1 MAIKLKAQSDLGN
14 ILSISLSASTT
25 DAPAQLTVKYLTNGD
40 SLPAL
45 GTNVSSFV
53 FGSLTFNGVL
63 VSQASHREQGSNYLI
78 REWMDNSVE
87 LDQNCIVLYRAGL
100 STPSSNISTR
110 TFSIPTIN
118 ITRNSDGNYNY
129 GFTNTSWT
137 SSTSRLSSAG
147 GSILG
152 QESYSASSCTRSE
165 VTYEPNAALN
175 LIGAPQVSQGTFRV
189 SYEGTYRSVLSSI
202 YGDYGCTYWW
212 NWTNDTIQKIDISS
226 GPVGSITD
234 WGFSNT
240 SALDNNCKIFSYEIG
255 ATRIGVTTRSNW
267 HVYRNTWDYPEE
279 DNRSSSNANF
289 RQFVNSYNTGRTTTT
304 TSSSS
309 SNSQAEDTVT
319 YTLPPYTFVESTST
333 IKAYSSFTVSP
344 IRGAGW
350 PSQMTSAYSHIE
362 GLRLYDA
369 LKTGTLSIAGY
380 GVIGGYQLP
389 PSTVF
394 DNPRVALWLIEQGF
408 DRGLPFLPQ
417 IYSYLGIDSSYTILL
432 AFELDGAANGTGQYE
447 LHYPYTQVSYSTGT
461 SDKWFFRSKT
471 VTYTPSATARG
482 FDPCEA
488 GYSGT
493 GGQFGLWR
501 NPSDYVIG
509 DTTSSYFG
517 DATSGCLIQI
527 QQVDMLVDLWR
538 LGIEFG
544 GATFSPGGANSSN
557 RSGGGVASTTGGV
570 TSFYRNLQISNP
582 EALAYW
588 LENGLVI
595 IAVKNVNYTI
605 NSNISTAIN
614 CGDLSDLAGYVN
626 PNQRAVETPNN
637 VPAVVEFTPNTGTFT
652 VPASWAGGSTQQDAF
667 NPSYGAPN
675 SYNNNSTPIGSGSTN
690 TDPCDDNSDGGTGNE
705 DPETPSAPPPSNTD
719 PAIVPEQE
727 TFNITISQNTTDG
740 TPVEPGLMS
749 ASGTSL
755 TFGPVTI
762 VLPSLASYRISV
774 ETDIEEISREET
786 GTQYEFEYEE
796 PEEVPETNIPNIN
809 TPSNT
814 SVQNNTYNRA
824 TESNTWSQAGGLSNN
839 AGLQHAVVITDV
851 TDFSL
856 NAGTPSALTSP
867 SSWLQTA
874 SAETDGFY
882 FPVSAGLS
890 SLSAQFSSDGALNVQ
905 YSYKQLA
912 QRTVLERPA
921 NLMTSS
927 SLTNIYS

>member
-14 ILSISLSASTT
+14 ILSISLSASTN

-40 SLPAL
+40 NLPAI
-45 GTNVSSFV
+45 GTNVSSFT

-100 STPSSNISTR
+100 SAPSSNISTR

-118 ITRNSDGNYNY
+118 ITRASDGNYNY

-152 QESYSASSCTRSE
+152 QESYSANSCTRSE
-165 VTYEPNAALN
+165 VTYAPNDALD
-175 LIGAPQVSQGTFRV
+175 LIGAPQVSQGSFRV

-226 GPVGSITD
+226 GPVGSISD
-234 WGFSNT
+234 WGFSDT
-240 SALDNNCKIFSYEIG
+240 AGLDNNCKIFSYEIG

-279 DNRSSSNANF
+279 DNSSSSNANF
-289 RQFVNSYNTGRTTTT
+289 RQFINSYNSGRT

-309 SNSQAEDTVT
+309 SSNSVPEDNTIT
-319 YTLPPYTFVESTST
+319 YTLPPYAFAEATTT
-333 IKAYSSFTVSP
+333 IKAYSNFTVGP

-350 PSQMTSAYSHIE
+350 PSPTTTAYGHIE

-369 LKTGTLSIAGY
+369 LSTGTLSIAGY
-380 GVIGGYQLP
+380 GVVGGYQLP
-389 PSTVF
+389 DPSIY

-417 IYSYLGIDSSYTILL
+417 ILAYLGIDPTYTILL
-432 AFELDGAANGTGQYE
+432 AFELDGAANGSGQYE
-447 LHYPYTQVSYSTGT
+447 LYYPYTAVSYSTGT
-461 SDKWFFRSKT
+461 SSKWFFRSKT

-488 GYSGT
+488 GYSGN
-493 GGQFGLWR
+493 GGKFGLWR

-509 DTTSSYFG
+509 DTSSSYFG

-538 LGIEFG
+538 IGVEFG
-544 GATFSPGGANSSN
+544 SASYAPGGKGSSSG
-557 RSGGGVASTTGGV
+557 SGGGVASKTGGV
-570 TSFYRNLQISNP
+570 TSFYRNLEISSP
-582 EALAYW
+582 DALAYW

-595 IAVKNVNYTI
+595 IAVRDVNY
-605 NSNISTAIN
+605 SISSDISEATN

-637 VPAVVEFTPNTGTFT
+637 VPAVVEFESNTGTFT
-652 VPASWAGGSTQQDAF
+652 VPASWAGGSTQQDAY
-667 NPSYGAPN
+667 NPSYGTGG
-675 SYNNNSTPIGSGSTN
+675 SYNSNATTIGSGSTD
-690 TDPCDDNSDGGTGNE
+690 TDPCNEDDDAGTGDE
-705 DPETPSAPPPSNTD
+705 SEPPSSSPSGTS
-719 PAIVPEQE
+719 PAITPEQE
-727 TFNITISQNTTDG
+727 TYNITVAINSTEG
-740 TPVEPGLMS
+740 EPVEPGLMD
-749 ASGTSL
+749 ATGTAL
-755 TFGPVTI
+755 TYGPVTI

-774 ETDIEEISREET
+774 ETDIEEISREEI

-796 PEEVPETNIPNIN
+796 AEIPEVNTPDFSVPPTTT
-809 TPSNT
+809 TPSNG
-814 SVQNNTYNRA
+814 YNRA
-824 TESNTWSQAGGLSNN
+824 TESNTWSQNGGLSNN

-851 TDFSL
+851 TDFSD

-874 SAETDGFY
+874 SADTDGFY

-890 SLSAQFSSDGALNVQ
+890 SLSAQFSSDGALSVQ

-921 NLMTSS
+921 SLTTSS
-927 SLTNIYS
+927 TNTNIFS

>member
-1 MAIKLKAQSDLGN
+1 MAIQLKAQSDLGN

-100 STPSSNISTR
+100 SAPSNNISTR

-118 ITRNSDGNYNY
+118 ITRSNDGNYNY
-129 GFTNTSWT
+129 GFANTSWT

-152 QESYSASSCTRSE
+152 EESYSASSCTRSE
-165 VTYEPNAALN
+165 VTYEPNDALD
-175 LIGAPQVSQGTFRV
+175 LIGAPTVTQGDFRV

-212 NWTNDTIQKIDISS
+212 NWTNDTIQKIDLSS

-234 WGFSNT
+234 WGFSDT
-240 SALDNNCKIFSYEIG
+240 AALDTNCKIFSYEIG

-279 DNRSSSNANF
+279 DNSSTSNANF
-289 RQFVNSYNTGRTTTT
+289 RQFINSYNTGRTTGTST
-304 TSSSS
+304 GSSSS
-309 SNSQAEDTVT
+309 SAGAEDTIT
-319 YTLPPYTFVESTST
+319 YRLPPYTFVEATAT

-344 IRGAGW
+344 VRGPGW

-369 LKTGTLSIAGY
+369 LRTGTLSIAGY
-380 GVIGGYQLP
+380 GVVGGYQLP
-389 PSTVF
+389 SS
-394 DNPRVALWLIEQGF
+394 DAYNEPRFALWLIEQGF
-408 DRGLPFLPQ
+408 DRGLPFYPQ
-417 IYSYLGIDSSYTILL
+417 ILSYLGIDDTYTILL
-432 AFELDGAANGTGQYE
+432 AFELDGASNGNGQYE
-447 LHYPYTQVSYSTGT
+447 LHYPYTQVSYSTGV
-461 SDKWFFRSKT
+461 SNKWFFRSKT

-493 GGQFGLWR
+493 SGKFGLWR

-509 DTTSSYFG
+509 DTSSSYFG

-527 QQVDMLVDLWR
+527 QQVDMLVDLWK
-538 LGIEFG
+538 LGLEFAS
-544 GATFSPGGANSSN
+544 ATFSPGKSNSSN
-557 RSGGGVASTTGGV
+557 RSGGGAASKTGGV
-570 TSFYRNLQISNP
+570 TSFYRNLGIDNP
-582 EALAYW
+582 NALAYW
-588 LENGLVI
+588 LENGLVV
-595 IAVKNVNYTI
+595 IAVREVNYDI
-605 NSNISTAIN
+605 DSSIDTATN

-637 VPAVVEFTPNTGTFT
+637 VPAVVEFTPNTGTFR
-652 VPASWAGGSTQQDAF
+652 VPASWAGGTTEQDAY
-667 NPSYGAPN
+667 NPSYGTGN
-675 SYNNNSTPIGSGSTN
+675 SYNNNSTTIGSGSTG
-690 TDPCDDNSDGGTGNE
+690 TDPCDDNNDSGTGNE
-705 DPETPSAPPPSNTD
+705 DSGIPDTAPANTTPAT
-719 PAIVPEQE
+719 VPEQE
-727 TFNITISQNTTDG
+727 TYNITIAINQTDG
-740 TPVEPGLMS
+740 SPVEPGLMS
-749 ASGTSL
+749 ATGTAL

-762 VLPSLASYRISV
+762 VLPSLASYRVAV
-774 ETDIEEISREET
+774 ETDIEEISREES

-796 PEEVPETNIPNIN
+796 AETPETD
-809 TPSNT
+809 TPSTTTPPGT
-814 SVQNNTYNRA
+814 STSGNTYNRA
-824 TESNTWSQAGGLSNN
+824 TESNTWSQTGGLSNN

-851 TDFSL
+851 TDFSD

-874 SAETDGFY
+874 SADTDGFY
-882 FPVSAGLS
+882 FPISAGLS
-890 SLSAQFSSDGALNVQ
+890 SLSAQFTTDGALNVQ

-921 NLMTSS
+921 SLTTSS
-927 SLTNIYS
+927 TYTNIFS